1 MHTHIGVGMHGD
13 NKHWLKTIRMKE
25 KTVNKKYLS
34 LIAFI
39 ITAFFF
45 NSAVLAQNNATDTEK
60 QLRELRTLINQLK
73 NELKNVKG
81 QKGNLEK
88 QLQDS
93 EVDIGDLLKKINTLK
108 GQLNDQQTKLKS
120 LQKERQQLQLARR
133 QQQHLI
139 KQDIN
144 AAYRMGRQSHLKQ
157 VLNQQDPATLS
168 RQLRY
173 YDYFLTARAD
183 NIQSYLHTIDEL
195 DRVEPAIAY
204 KETQLKISK
213 QDLETR
219 FTHLQSRQQERKQTL
234 ARLQKLITDKDSEL
248 LQQEQNSQRL
258 AKLLQQ
264 LNNAIANLKIDSAT
278 PFPKRKGKLP
288 WPVKGPVWRSFGT
301 PRIGQLKWDGMVI
314 KANSGTQIKAVHHGR
329 IVFADYL
336 RGYGLLTIID
346 HGDGY
351 LSLYGR
357 NQTLLKDMGDWVST
371 GDIIATAGNT
381 GGQQYISLY
390 FEIRHKGKPSNPK
403 RWLARR

>member
-1 MHTHIGVGMHGD
+1 M
-13 NKHWLKTIRMKE
+13 NKNLF
-25 KTVNKKYLS
+25 S

-39 ITAFFF
+39 TAIAFFNGTAF
-45 NSAVLAQNNATDTEK
+45 AQENATDTEK

-81 QKGNLEK
+81 QKGSLEK

-93 EVDIGDLLKKINTLK
+93 EVDIGELLKKIDKLK

-144 AAYRMGRQSHLKQ
+144 TAYRMGRQSHLKQ

-183 NIQSYLHTIDEL
+183 NIESYLHTIGEL
-195 DRVEPAIAY
+195 DRVEPAIAQ
-204 KETQLKISK
+204 KESQLKVSK
-213 QDLETR
+213 RDLEKR
-219 FTHLQSRQQERKQTL
+219 FNRLQNRQQERKQTL
-234 ARLQKLITDKDSEL
+234 ARLQKLITDKDVEL
-248 LQQEQNSQRL
+248 QQQEQNSKRL
-258 AKLLQQ
+258 SKLLQK
-264 LNNAIANLKIDSAT
+264 LNNAIANLQIDSAT

-288 WPVKGPVWRSFGT
+288 WPLKGPVWRNFGT

-314 KANSGTQIKAVHHGR
+314 KAREGAKVKAVHHGR

-371 GDIIATAGNT
+371 NDVIATAGNT
-381 GGQQYISLY
+381 GGQQYSSLY
-390 FEIRHKGKPSNPK
+390 FEIRRKGKPSNPK